1 MRRSVSF
8 VARMA
13 WRELRA
19 SWRRLIFFF
28 LCLAIGVCAIVT
40 LRSVVA
46 AVRETLTREARALVG
61 ADLAVGTNRPWDPKV
76 RAAIEARLARS
87 PVTASSEDI
96 ETLSM
101 VRPADA
107 RKATARLVELKGV
120 QPAFPL
126 YGTLT
131 LDGGV
136 PYSHAL
142 LQNRGVLVRPELLA
156 QLDIAVG
163 DGIVIGTTRFTVRGV
178 VTAEPGRSAGGFS
191 FGSRLFLD
199 LDDLT
204 GTGLLGFGS
213 RANYALNVTLPEQ
226 AVEPLARELR
236 ESTRGQFVRVR
247 TFRAAENDI
256 GRDLARAEDYLS
268 LVGVVI
274 VVLGGVGVWSV
285 VRVFLQQKLKTVAIL
300 KCVGA
305 SAAQIVS
312 TYVAQIVGLAIAG
325 SACGVGLAM
334 LAIVA
339 IQPAL
344 VRATGVDAR
353 VALTPAAVAQGV
365 GVGLLVALL
374 FALVPLLEVRHVRA
388 ALLLRESAATRP
400 ARDWVSHLATAVVG
414 AGLVALSAWQAGS
427 WRVGG
432 ILAGGFAGMALLLL
446 GAALLLVKAMAPLR
460 GSAWFPMRYAARRI
474 GRPGSQARPVLLAVG
489 LGVFLVLGVRLL
501 QENLM
506 AAIRVTTRPDMPDM
520 FLIDVQPDQV
530 AGVTAFLA
538 RPESRLRGASAL
550 IPVLRARVTGV
561 TGKDV
566 HLDSYEDVRGR
577 GSLGREYVIT
587 YRAALARNE
596 RVVDGAFWPPTPA
609 TAPEVSIE
617 RGLRDRQGLSVGD
630 LVRFDVLGRTI
641 QARVTSVRS
650 VEWADARAGGFMF
663 VFRPGP
669 LDAAPQTF
677 IAPITGPEGATS
689 RARFQRDLTAQFPNV
704 SVVDVRE
711 LLATAAQV
719 LGIVTLAV
727 SIVGLL
733 VLTSGVLILV
743 GSISMTKFQRVY
755 ESAVLKTLGATAGHL
770 TAMLAIEYGLLG
782 LVAGAIGAGG
792 AVGLSWAVSVWVF
805 DVPWQPMPWVTLGG
819 MLASAVLVSAVGM
832 LASLDVLR
840 HRPLAT
846 LRAE

>member
-1 MRRSVSF
+1 VRRSVAF

-28 LCLAIGVCAIVT
+28 LCLAIGVGAIVT

-61 ADLAVGTNRPWDPKV
+61 ADLAVSTNRPWDPTV
-76 RAAIEARLARS
+76 RAAIEARLALS
-87 PVTASSEDI
+87 PVAARSEDI

-120 QPAFPL
+120 QAAFPL
-126 YGTLT
+126 YGSLA
-131 LDGGV
+131 LEGGV

-142 LQNRGVLVRPELLA
+142 LEGRGVLVRPELLA

-163 DGIVIGTTRFTVRGV
+163 DEVLIGNVPFTIRGV

-199 LDDLT
+199 LDDLRA
-204 GTGLLGFGS
+204 TGLLVFGS
-213 RANYALNVTLPEQ
+213 RANYAINVTMPGQ

-236 ESTRGQFVRVR
+236 ERYRGQFVRVR
-247 TFRAAENDI
+247 TFQSTEDDI
-256 GRDLARAEDYLS
+256 GRDLARTENYLS
-268 LVGVVI
+268 LVGLVM

-312 TYVAQIVGLAIAG
+312 TYVAQIVALAMVG
-325 SACGVGLAM
+325 SACGVGLATV
-334 LAIVA
+334 AIAA

-344 VRATGVDAR
+344 VRATGVDAT
-353 VALTPAAVAQGV
+353 VTLALPAVAQGV

-388 ALLLRESAATRP
+388 ALLLRESAAARP
-400 ARDWVSHLATAVVG
+400 ARDWVSHLATALVC
-414 AGLVALSAWQAGS
+414 AGLVAISAWQAGS

-432 ILAGGFAGMALLLL
+432 ILAGGFAAMALLLL
-446 GAALLLVKAMAPLR
+446 GAALVLVMAMAPLR
-460 GSAWFPMRYAARRI
+460 RSAWFPMRYAARRI

-506 AAIRVTTRPDMPDM
+506 AEIRVTARPDMPDM

-538 RPESRLRGASAL
+538 RPASRLRRSNPV
-550 IPVLRARVTGV
+550 IPVLRARVTGIK
-561 TGKDV
+561 GKDV
-566 HLDSYEDVRGR
+566 NLDSYEDVRGR

-587 YRAALARNE
+587 YRPALERNE

-609 TAPEVSIE
+609 TAPEVSVE
-617 RGLRDRQGLSVGD
+617 RGLRDRERLSVGD
-630 LVRFDVLGRTI
+630 LVRFDILGRALE
-641 QARVTSVRS
+641 ARVTSVRS
-650 VEWADARAGGFMF
+650 VDWADARAGGFMF

-689 RARFQRDLTAQFPNV
+689 RARFQRDLTAEFPNV

-711 LLATAAQV
+711 LLATATQV
-719 LGIVTLAV
+719 LGTVTLAV
-727 SIVGLL
+727 SIVGWL
-733 VLTSGVLILV
+733 VLASGVLILV
-743 GSISMTKFQRVY
+743 GSISMTKFQRIY
-755 ESAVLKTLGATAGHL
+755 ESAVLKTLGATTGHVA
-770 TAMLAIEYGLLG
+770 TMLAIEYGLLG
-782 LVAGAIGAGG
+782 LVSGVIGAGG

-805 DVPWQPMPWVTLGG
+805 DVAWHPEPWVTLGG
-819 MLASAVLVSAVGM
+819 MLASAVLVSVVGI